1 MPTHI
6 ISLPKSGYSFV
17 VNIFSYY
24 LNNPLFFQK
33 ESMGSSQSKT
43 ETVYSRYP
51 AESEIYT
58 GIKLTPTVVDRI
70 ANPPTAFPEA
80 TPVANVDVAAIKVI
94 NTNHKYLPFRR
105 I

>member
-1 MPTHI
+1 
-6 ISLPKSGYSFV
+6 
-17 VNIFSYY
+17 
-24 LNNPLFFQK
+24 
-33 ESMGSSQSKT
+33 MGSSQSKT

-80 TPVANVDVAAIKVI
+80 TPVANVDVDAIKVKI
-94 NTNHKYLPFRR
+94 FCWIAYLG
-105 I
+105 

>member
-1 MPTHI
+1 
-6 ISLPKSGYSFV
+6 
-17 VNIFSYY
+17 
-24 LNNPLFFQK
+24 
-33 ESMGSSQSKT
+33 MGSSQSKT

-80 TPVANVDVAAIKVI
+80 TPVANQVDVDAIKVNNNSFSSI
-94 NTNHKYLPFRR
+94 
-105 I
+105 